1 MPKQNEPQIEKRTVE
16 SLVPYSN
23 NARTHSDAQVAQI
36 AASIKEFG
44 WTNPILVD
52 GENGIIAGHGRL
64 MAARMLGLDEVPVIE
79 LAHLSDAQR
88 RAYILADN
96 KLAENAGWDKQ
107 LLKVEIGNLAD
118 EDIDLELTGFDADEL
133 RDLMVPDLGGDGDGG
148 QGGEQQATV
157 QYNIVFDDTDQQ
169 EVWFKFLRT
178 LKVEYPDAETIAERL
193 VLYIQEHEDG

>member
-1 MPKQNEPQIEKRTVE
+1 VPKQNEPQIEKRAVE

-133 RDLMVPDLGGDGDGG
+133 RDLMVPDLGGDGDGS